1 MDYTFDF
8 YFGSNTNNTS
18 SRSSPQYINNYAADT
33 QFVYDDHRHYSRLYV
48 VCKSFGLFLYIATLT
63 RCDHPEL
70 YIIMNGFMCLSTAN
84 SARYEYRHYQ
94 RYGTTFSSID
104 EFDTWKAGL
113 WPKSRMFFSI
123 IEIGVKMGY
132 LIKTF
137 PPVFM
142 NRTICDI
149 GESIFKI
156 HIMVL
161 FGLYIIVGV
170 FSVCLFSTTICDC
183 ICSILCCCR
192 PDLHLRRPPIP
203 RISHPV
209 QMLIRLPEHA
219 PPSQVWLNTNQ
230 ECCICMD
237 NQCIQS
243 WSSLPCGHM
252 FHTSCVYQWIV
263 THHTCPVC
271 RYDVRSGDVV

>member
-8 YFGSNTNNTS
+8 YFGSNSNTS
-18 SRSSPQYINNYAADT
+18 SRSSPQYFNYADT
-33 QFVYDDHRHYSRLYV
+33 QFIYDDHRHYSKLYV
-48 VCKSFGLFLYIATLT
+48 LCKSFGLFLYIATLT

-70 YIIMNGFMCLSTAN
+70 YIIMNGIMCLSIAN
-84 SARYEYRHYQ
+84 SARYEYRHFQ
-94 RYGTTFSSID
+94 RYGTTFSSIA
-104 EFDTWKAGL
+104 EFETWKAGL

-132 LIKTF
+132 LIKTY

-142 NRTICDI
+142 TSTICDV

-156 HIMVL
+156 HIIVL

-170 FSVCLFSTTICDC
+170 CSACLLSTTICDC

-192 PDLHLRRPPIP
+192 PHSHSRRHPSPIMF
-203 RISHPV
+203 HPS
-209 QMLIRLPEHA
+209 QLLIRLPEHTSS
-219 PPSQVWLNTNQ
+219 PVLLNTNQ

-237 NQCIQS
+237 NERIQS
-243 WSSLPCGHM
+243 WVGLPCGHM
-252 FHTSCVYQWIV
+252 FHASCIYQWIV

-271 RYDVRSGDVV
+271 RFDTRGSDAV

>member
-8 YFGSNTNNTS
+8 YFGSTTNNTS

-33 QFVYDDHRHYSRLYV
+33 QFIYDDHRHYSKLYV

-70 YIIMNGFMCLSTAN
+70 YIIMNGIMCLSTAN

-94 RYGTTFSSID
+94 RYGTIFSSMV
-104 EFDTWKAGL
+104 EFEEWKSGL
-113 WPKSRMFFSI
+113 WPKSRAVFSI

-142 NRTICDI
+142 NSTICDV
-149 GESIFKI
+149 GESILKI

-170 FSVCLFSTTICDC
+170 FSTCFLSTVICDC
-183 ICSILCCCR
+183 ICSFLCCCR
-192 PDLHLRRPPIP
+192 SDSQRNSSPI
-203 RISHPV
+203 ISYPV
-209 QMLIRLPEHA
+209 QLLSRLPEQTP
-219 PPSQVWLNTNQ
+219 PPSQVLLDINQ

-237 NQCIQS
+237 NDCIQL

-252 FHTSCVYQWIV
+252 FHASCVYQWIV

-271 RYDVRSGDVV
+271 RYDVRSTV